1 MKRTF
6 ALLAVVLSVSLC
18 GSATWAAT
26 YNPQTA
32 FAGVNPNGVWSYGML
47 TSTNPNPATNLVL
60 FSTYST
66 NNNASGVNVWSNLP
80 TNSPFPGI
88 FDNTNSSTTTV
99 YSTIQIPGNT
109 LVLHPANDDTEVQQT
124 DLRFTAPI
132 ALDVSNIA
140 ATFAA
145 ADTSGTTSDAHVY
158 VNGVLVFSHA
168 INNAG
173 NGTET
178 FNSGPLV
185 LTAGETVD
193 FTVDDG
199 GNTYGNDGTS
209 LVASITAVA
218 APEPSSLVALAG
230 LGLAGL
236 VGLVRY
242 RRRRAA

>member
-32 FAGVNPNGVWSYGML
+32 FAGVNPNGVWSYGVL
-47 TSTNPNPATNLVL
+47 NTANSNPATNLAL
-60 FSTYST
+60 FSNYSM
-66 NNNASGVNVWSNLP
+66 NDNSSGVNVWSNNP
-80 TNSPFPGI
+80 GAPFPGI
-88 FDNTNSSTTTV
+88 FNNTNSGPTTV
-99 YSTIQIPGNT
+99 YGTIAVPGDT
-109 LVLHPANDDTEVQQT
+109 LVVHPANDNTEVQQA

-158 VNGVLVFSHA
+158 VNGVSVFSSA
-168 INNAG
+168 ITGTAG

-178 FNSGPLV
+178 YNSGPLV
-185 LTAGETVD
+185 LLPGETVD

-199 GNTYGNDGTS
+199 GNGYSNDGTS
-209 LVASITAVA
+209 LVASITAVP
-218 APEPSSLVALAG
+218 APEPSSLVAIVG
-230 LGLAGL
+230 LSLAGL